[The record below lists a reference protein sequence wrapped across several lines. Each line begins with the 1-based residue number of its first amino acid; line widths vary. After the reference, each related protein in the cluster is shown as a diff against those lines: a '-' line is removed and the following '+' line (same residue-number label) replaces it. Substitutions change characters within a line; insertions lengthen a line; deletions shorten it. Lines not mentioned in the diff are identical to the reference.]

1 MRLLYVADGRSPIAR
16 GWIEG
21 FIRAENTVHLASTYR
36 CEPIKGLASL
46 QFVPVAFS
54 GRKARGASGGG
65 GAGGIGLR
73 TRLRQ
78 WLGPLTVPWRGP
90 HLRGVIQDVDPDLVH
105 ALRVPFEGMLAGW
118 ADPEPPLVVSTWGN
132 DFTLHAEASP
142 LMAWLTRRTLARVDG
157 LHTDCERD
165 RRLATLWG
173 LPSGVQEVV
182 LPGNGGLPELFF
194 RDEISLDP
202 ESEVRQLL
210 ERLDPD
216 HPLVVQ
222 PRGFRA
228 YVRND
233 TFFRSLPFIYQSFP
247 QAVVVCPTM
256 SGESQ
261 AEHWKDMLGPE
272 RDFVLLGALTQREM
286 AALLRRAWVVVSPTE
301 HDGTPNSLLEA
312 MACGAVPVAGDLE
325 SLREWIQDGETGR
338 LVDPESPLQLGQAVV
353 ELLEDS
359 EFRARAAERNREL
372 VHERARRERVL
383 HRAQAFYE
391 QVLGSAK

>member
-21 FIRAENTVHLASTYR
+21 FLAAENEVHLATTYR
-36 CEPIKGLASL
+36 CESIKGLASL
-46 QFVPVAFS
+46 HFVPVAFS
-54 GRKARGASGGG
+54 GHKARGSSGSHS
-65 GAGGIGLR
+65 AAGIGLR
-73 TRLRQ
+73 TQLRQ

-90 HLRGVIQDVDPDLVH
+90 HLRGVIDDVQPDLVH

-118 ADPEPPLVVSTWGN
+118 AEPTPPLVVSTWGN

-142 LMAWLTRRTLARVDG
+142 LMAWLTRRTIARVDG

-165 RRLATLWG
+165 RQLAALWG
-173 LPSGVQEVV
+173 LPSGVPSVV

-194 RDEISLDP
+194 RNEISLEP
-202 ESEVRQLL
+202 TSEVAQLL
-210 ERLDPD
+210 EKLAPD
-216 HPLVVQ
+216 QPLIVQ

-233 TFFRSLPFIYQSFP
+233 TFFHSLPFIYESFP
-247 QAVVVCPTM
+247 QAVVACPTM
-256 SGESQ
+256 VGETQ
-261 AEHWKDMLGPE
+261 AERWKDMLGAE
-272 RDFVLLGALTQREM
+272 RELVLLGALTRREM
-286 AALLRRAWVVVSPTE
+286 AALLHRAWVAVSPSE

-338 LVDPESPLQLGQAVV
+338 LVDPGSPLQLGQAVV
-353 ELLEDS
+353 GLLGDF
-359 EFRARAAERNREL
+359 EFRARAAGRNRDL
-372 VHERARRERVL
+372 VRERAQRDGVL
-383 HRAQAFYE
+383 RRAQAFYE
-391 QVLGSAK
+391 RVLASAK